1 MIDKQY
7 DIVVVGGGTAGIAA
21 AIGASDCGKSVLLIE
36 KTRLLGGQATNS
48 EVGTV
53 CGLYFNSLDD
63 VFQFNVNDFAKRF
76 SVDLS
81 NLSNSVP
88 IQNNNGLKFL
98 PYSVHLLSQYCES
111 LLEKSNVSFLV
122 ESELIQVN
130 RNKDKI
136 VSIDFMHNQKSH
148 KISPESLID
157 TSGISVVSE
166 LLGDQLITP
175 KFSQIHTQ
183 IFTVSECVFSSEHN
197 VNLILLMLLR
207 KQSNLDVS
215 VVPGSFSESCVSLK
229 LNFNE
234 THSKEIIKQKIENIF
249 GILKSN
255 IVGFRES
262 RITSIAPSLGLR
274 VSNRAYGAYVLTED
288 DVLSCR
294 KFDDAIA
301 NGNWPI
307 EQWDTK
313 SGLTINKIKE
323 NDFYQI
329 PARCLK
335 SKEYKNLFFAGRNI
349 SATDEAIGSA
359 RVIGTCLQTGYEA
372 GRMASEIID

>member
-1 MIDKQY
+1 MIDKHY
-7 DIVVVGGGTAGIAA
+7 DIVVIGGGTAGIAA
-21 AIGASDCGKSVLLIE
+21 AIGASDCGKTVLLIE
-36 KTRLLGGQATNS
+36 KTRMLGGQATNA

-53 CGLYFNSLDD
+53 CGLYFNSPDD
-63 VFQFNVNDFAKRF
+63 AFQFNVNDFAKGF
-76 SVDLS
+76 SIGLS
-81 NLSNSVP
+81 DLSNSVP
-88 IQNNNGLKFL
+88 LQNNNGLKFL
-98 PYSVHLLSQYCES
+98 PYSVNILSHYCES
-111 LLEKSNVSFLV
+111 LLEESNVSFLKD
-122 ESELIQVN
+122 SELIQVN
-130 RNKDKI
+130 RIKDEI
-136 VSIDFMHNQKSH
+136 VSIEFMNNQERH
-148 KISPESLID
+148 KISPKSLID

-166 LLGDQLITP
+166 LLGDKLITP
-175 KFSQIHTQ
+175 KFSQLYTQ
-183 IFTVSECVFSSEHN
+183 IFTVTDCVFSSEQN

-207 KQSNLDVS
+207 KQGKLDVS
-215 VVPGSFSESCVSLK
+215 VVPGSYTESSVSLK
-229 LNFNE
+229 MNFNE
-234 THSKEIIKQKIENIF
+234 PYSKEVIEQKIDNIF
-249 GILKSN
+249 EVLKSN
-255 IVGFRES
+255 VIGFKGS
-262 RITSIAPSLGLR
+262 RISSIAPSLGLR
-274 VSNRAYGAYVLTED
+274 ISNRAYGAYVLTEE

-372 GRMASEIID
+372 GRMASEFTD

>member
-1 MIDKQY
+1 MIDKHY
-7 DIVVVGGGTAGIAA
+7 DIVIVGGGTAGVAA
-21 AIGASDCGKSVLLIE
+21 AIGASNCGNSVLLIE
-36 KTRLLGGQATNS
+36 KTRMLGGQATNA
-48 EVGTV
+48 EVGTI
-53 CGLYFNSLDD
+53 CGLYFNSPDD
-63 VFQFNVNDFAKRF
+63 VFQFNVNDFAKGF
-76 SVDLS
+76 SIGLS
-81 NLSNSVP
+81 DLSNSVP
-88 IQNNNGLKFL
+88 IQNNDGLKFL
-98 PYSVHLLSQYCES
+98 PYSVNIFSKYCES
-111 LLEKSNVSFLV
+111 LLEESNVSFLTD
-122 ESELIQVN
+122 SELIQVN
-130 RNKDKI
+130 RNKDEI
-136 VSIDFMHNQKSH
+136 VSIEFIYKQERH
-148 KISPESLID
+148 KISPKSLID

-166 LLGDQLITP
+166 LLGEQLITP
-175 KFSQIHTQ
+175 KFSQLHTQ
-183 IFTVSECVFSSEHN
+183 IFTVTDCVFSSEQN

-207 KQSNLDVS
+207 KQGKLDVS
-215 VVPGSFSESCVSLK
+215 VVPGSYSESSVSLK

-234 THSKEIIKQKIENIF
+234 SYSKEIIKQKIEKIF
-249 GILKSN
+249 EILKRN
-255 IVGFRES
+255 IIGFREA

-274 VSNRAYGAYVLTED
+274 VSNRAYGAYVLTEQ
-288 DVLSCR
+288 DVLLCH

-313 SGLTINKIKE
+313 SGLTINKIKD